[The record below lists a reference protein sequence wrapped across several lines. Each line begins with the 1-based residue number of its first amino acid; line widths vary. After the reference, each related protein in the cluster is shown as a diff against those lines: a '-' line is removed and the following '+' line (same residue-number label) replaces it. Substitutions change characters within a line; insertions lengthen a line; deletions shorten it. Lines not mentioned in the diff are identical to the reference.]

1 MEFSDRTLTCID
13 CGQPFVFSAGEQLY
27 FSEKHFRHDPK
38 HCKACRAKRAN
49 RPMSL
54 ETTVTCAACGAT
66 ASVPFRPRQ
75 DRPVLCRVC
84 FHRQRAEAS
93 VPTQVLGQVEAVEDR
108 GDAQFY
114 GSGAPPIG

>member
-1 MEFSDRTLTCID
+1 MEFVDRTLTCVD

-27 FSEKHFRHDPK
+27 FSEKQFRHDPK

-54 ETTVTCAACGAT
+54 ETSVTCAACGAT

-84 FHRQRAEAS
+84 FHRQRADAF

-108 GDAQFY
+108 GDVQC
-114 GSGAPPIG
+114 

>member
-1 MEFSDRTLTCID
+1 VEFRDKTLTCAD
-13 CGQPFVFSAGEQLY
+13 CGGQFVFSAGEQLF
-27 FSEKHFRHDPK
+27 FSEKQFRHDPK

-54 ETTVTCAACGAT
+54 ETTVTCAACGAI

-93 VPTQVLGQVEAVEDR
+93 VPAEVLEQVEAIEDR
-108 GDAQFY
+108 G
-114 GSGAPPIG
+114 